1 MNDNENKNLIISKKE
16 LADLQEMFKE
26 RDELKSKLDMTELN
40 LKRKI
45 LTIHKRKLKKT
56 MLEIEKAQNKLE
68 KLENEF
74 ENTIRLYAS
83 MSNEEDNSLEIN
95 SLVIGKKVIEKTPD
109 NFFLFNILNRN
120 RRYGYGVLD
129 DYEDETS
136 KGIMRQIISPD
147 SNKSLED
154 LRKEIITTIRYIKTL
169 KRNINELCQIYGHE
183 WQFENAVSRE
193 FNWHFDGFDCR
204 YKCMF
209 CGQEENVIIND
220 LSTIKDYHNP
230 SEVLSKKALD
240 FQLEDY
246 INTYTKTLKK

>member
-1 MNDNENKNLIISKKE
+1 
-16 LADLQEMFKE
+16 MFKE
-26 RDELKSKLDMTELN
+26 RDEIKAKLDMTELN

-45 LTIHKRKLKKT
+45 IATHKLKLKKVI
-56 MLEIEKAQNKLE
+56 LEIENAQNKLE

-74 ENTIRLYAS
+74 KNTIRLYAS
-83 MSNEEDNSLEIN
+83 MANEENSSLEIN
-95 SLVIGKKVIEKTPD
+95 SLVIGKKVIEKNPD

-120 RRYGYGVLD
+120 RHYGYGTFD

-136 KGIMRQIISPD
+136 KTIMRQIFSPD

-154 LRKEIITTIRYIKTL
+154 LRKEMINTIRYIKTL
-169 KRNINELCQIYGHE
+169 KRKISELCQIYGHE
-183 WQFENAVSRE
+183 WHFENIATRE
-193 FNWHFDGFDCR
+193 FHWHFDGFDCQ
-204 YKCMF
+204 YKCVF
-209 CGQEENVIIND
+209 CGKKENIIVND

-246 INTYTKTLKK
+246 INIYTKALKK

>member
-1 MNDNENKNLIISKKE
+1 
-16 LADLQEMFKE
+16 MFKE
-26 RDELKSKLDMTELN
+26 SDEIKAKLDMTELN

-45 LTIHKRKLKKT
+45 IATHKLKLKKVI
-56 MLEIEKAQNKLE
+56 LEIENAQNKLE

-74 ENTIRLYAS
+74 KNTIRLYAS
-83 MSNEEDNSLEIN
+83 MANEENSSLEIN
-95 SLVIGKKVIEKTPD
+95 SLVIGKKVIEKNPD

-120 RRYGYGVLD
+120 RHYGYGTFD

-136 KGIMRQIISPD
+136 KTIMRQIFSPD

-154 LRKEIITTIRYIKTL
+154 LRKEMINTIRYIKTL
-169 KRNINELCQIYGHE
+169 KRKISELCQIYGHE
-183 WQFENAVSRE
+183 WHFENIATRE
-193 FNWHFDGFDCR
+193 FHWHFDGFDCQ
-204 YKCMF
+204 YKCVF
-209 CGQEENVIIND
+209 CGKKENIIVND

-246 INTYTKTLKK
+246 INIYTKALKK

>member
-1 MNDNENKNLIISKKE
+1 
-16 LADLQEMFKE
+16 MFKE
-26 RDELKSKLDMTELN
+26 RDEIKAKLYMTELN

-45 LTIHKRKLKKT
+45 IATHKLKLKKVI
-56 MLEIEKAQNKLE
+56 LEIENAQNKLE

-74 ENTIRLYAS
+74 KNTIRLYAS
-83 MSNEEDNSLEIN
+83 MANEENSSLEIN
-95 SLVIGKKVIEKTPD
+95 SLVIGKKVIEKNPD

-120 RRYGYGVLD
+120 RHYGYGTFD

-136 KGIMRQIISPD
+136 KTIMRQIFSPD

-154 LRKEIITTIRYIKTL
+154 LRKEMINTIRYIKTL
-169 KRNINELCQIYGHE
+169 KRKISELCQIYGHE
-183 WQFENAVSRE
+183 WHFENIATRE
-193 FNWHFDGFDCR
+193 FHWHFDGFDCQ
-204 YKCMF
+204 YKCVF
-209 CGQEENVIIND
+209 CGKKENIIVND

-246 INTYTKTLKK
+246 INIYTKALKK